1 MSQGENVKTDFK
13 LKNLFAVIIIFIF
26 SLYLNV
32 FLNNIRTDD
41 FDYTK
46 WGVVILAFSLV
57 SMILY
62 IVDVFVL
69 KSIDVI
75 YELKQN
81 NKAVG
86 IVIAAIILG
95 AAIIL
100 AF

>member
-1 MSQGENVKTDFK
+1 VKTDFK

-26 SLYLNV
+26 SVNLNV
-32 FLNNIRTDD
+32 FLNSIRTDD

-46 WGVVILAFSLV
+46 WGVVILGFSLV

-69 KSIDVI
+69 KSIDVV

-86 IVIAAIILG
+86 IVIAAIIL
-95 AAIIL
+95 AVMIKSFFVVIC
-100 AF
+100 

>member
-1 MSQGENVKTDFK
+1 MKTDFK

-32 FLNNIRTDD
+32 FLNSIRTDD

-46 WGVVILAFSLV
+46 WGVVILGFSLV

-100 AF
+100 AP

>member
-1 MSQGENVKTDFK
+1 MKTDFK

-32 FLNNIRTDD
+32 FLNSIRTDD

-46 WGVVILAFSLV
+46 WGVVILGFSLV

-69 KSIDVI
+69 KSIDVV

-81 NKAVG
+81 NKAIG

-95 AAIIL
+95 ASIIL
-100 AF
+100 AP

>member
-1 MSQGENVKTDFK
+1 MKTDFK

>member
-1 MSQGENVKTDFK
+1 MKTDFK

-32 FLNNIRTDD
+32 FLNSIRTDD

-46 WGVVILAFSLV
+46 WGVVILGFSLV

-69 KSIDVI
+69 KSIDVV

-81 NKAVG
+81 NKAIG

-100 AF
+100 AP

>member
-1 MSQGENVKTDFK
+1 VKTDFK

-32 FLNNIRTDD
+32 FLNSIRTDD

-46 WGVVILAFSLV
+46 WGVVILGFSLV

-100 AF
+100 AP

>member
-1 MSQGENVKTDFK
+1 MSQGESVKTDFK

-32 FLNNIRTDD
+32 FLNSIRTDD

-46 WGVVILAFSLV
+46 WGVVILGFSLV

-100 AF
+100 AP

>member
-1 MSQGENVKTDFK
+1 VKTDFK

-32 FLNNIRTDD
+32 FLNSIRTDD

-69 KSIDVI
+69 KSIDVV

-81 NKAVG
+81 NKAIG
-86 IVIAAIILG
+86 DVIAAIILG

>member
-1 MSQGENVKTDFK
+1 MKTDFK

-26 SLYLNV
+26 SLYLNI

-46 WGVVILAFSLV
+46 WGVVILGFSLV

-81 NKAVG
+81 NKAIG

-95 AAIIL
+95 ASIIL
-100 AF
+100 AP